1 MAMKKLSTEI
11 NSETMRK
18 LEKAA
23 SARGMTASDAM
34 EYIAKNGVASFL
46 SINGRKAPAW
56 CQHSFFWS

>member
-1 MAMKKLSTEI
+1 MATKTLSTEI

-23 SARGMTASDAM
+23 SARGMKASDAM

-46 SINGRKAPAW
+46 SLRGGVHHKRA
-56 CQHSFFWS
+56 

>member
-46 SINGRKAPAW
+46 SLNGGVHHKRA
-56 CQHSFFWS
+56 